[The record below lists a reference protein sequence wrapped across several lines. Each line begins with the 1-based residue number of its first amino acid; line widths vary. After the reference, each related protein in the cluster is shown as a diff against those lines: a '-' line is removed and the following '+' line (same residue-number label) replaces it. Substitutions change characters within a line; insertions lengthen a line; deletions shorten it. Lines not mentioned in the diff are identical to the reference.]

1 MKRCLHFI
9 WSQIWLT
16 GVVGLVL
23 LALYT
28 SLGRQLI
35 PLVETLNDDIEEILS
50 AQLGLPVTIESL
62 EGDWIWFSP
71 AINVNNIALGEP
83 TNQLNAERLEAVLD
97 VSASLFY
104 RSLVFKKI
112 TLNGVKLSVFQDET
126 LAWQIGQF
134 SLSNNDPVVSK
145 PDSNKEKPLWLEL
158 LTQQGE
164 LHLLNWQV
172 DVHAFAE
179 ENERIELID
188 LRLRNKGQQ
197 HWLDGEVRLGDRAG
211 AILKTQF
218 EVEGDLWELAESN
231 GRGYVELEPREW
243 KSWVPVTDQSL
254 ELKKLVVGGKVWVE
268 LEQGL
273 LHSLDGYIDIP
284 QYEIFKQG
292 HDYQQNLAFKNGRIT
307 LAGRRNELDWHL
319 WFNSDAQWLSKLT
332 ASLPKGRLSY
342 LAGLA
347 GGWQLALKDLD
358 LESTANLIED
368 FELLEQNY
376 TDYIANLQPQG
387 LAKKIHINI
396 IPEQDWR
403 WGVEVDLADT
413 SVIGWNG
420 IPTLEGINGS
430 VELNANK
437 GLVSVRNNDTL
448 LHFPDLYSQ
457 DWQLDKLSTQ
467 VFWQVED
474 EYLRLA
480 GPTIKAKL
488 AEISVDQAEIAGGFS
503 LYLPLNESNFEP
515 QLNLSLGFKHVP
527 VLAQQQFLPPDASP
541 SLSDWLNYN
550 IHTGEIKEGTFL
562 YSGYVGPNAPKEA
575 LTIQLYLDIENAS
588 LNYLS
593 DWPQVTNIKAK
604 LMLDSPTVNIWL
616 HSATTLG
623 GTLVT
628 NTGRIR
634 VRSDKNNIPWLT
646 VKGEVEGSAQEG
658 LEYLQTTPLRED
670 FDGAFDEWS
679 ASGQQNTKL
688 YARVPLDQPGEIP
701 LVDNQLKTK
710 IRLSSNLHKVDLN
723 INDLDLEFKEVV
735 GLLEFDSETGI
746 SAKKIVANTFGGEV
760 IAGISSENINDEFEI
775 KVSAIGKADSE
786 KVKLWQPLFLFKT
799 VAGHF
804 NYQID
809 FDLKP
814 LSRGGVTLALS
825 SDLVGMTIDT
835 PVPFGK
841 TAEEKIPFKLSIKN
855 ARDTRFSFIYGDW
868 ANGVM
873 TVDRGELKRGQ
884 IYLGTT
890 QAYLPSDDGLRVNGH
905 LPVEIDAQAW
915 WELWEEIKPAEDA
928 SVKTSD
934 VEVYGSDQSK
944 TSLLTHIDIS
954 AAKVKAW
961 QQPMGASHVV
971 GDYSWGQ
978 WQFQLSSDLI
988 KGSIILRDDEPILL
1002 ELDYIHMPVSD
1013 ESPTDAAKFGS
1024 NSAKDNLQDIDPN
1037 LIPAMDLKVE
1047 EIFLGT
1053 SNFGRWDLTVRQNPG
1068 YTQIHINDSLTK
1080 ALKVRGNINWS
1091 KEEGVHKTHLELLR
1105 ISSKN
1110 LGDSQ
1115 RAFRKAAAIESKKAR
1130 FDIDMTWSGSPVKF
1144 NYATLNGLAKASIK
1158 DGVLVSDNAGA
1169 LKAFGILNFNTISRR
1184 LQLDFSDLYEAGVV
1198 FDSLKARMSFDNG
1211 VATLVDPLVVTSPSA
1226 KFQSTGSI
1234 DFNNETVDQKLIVT
1248 FPIGSSLPLVAVLAG
1263 LAPTIAGAIYVTD
1276 KLIGEEL
1283 EKFTSASYTVTG
1295 SIDNPE
1301 LKINQAFD
1309 NDLEGKKTRSFG
1321 NRVLDI
1327 FGLGDDE

>member
-1 MKRCLHFI
+1 MKRCLHLI
-9 WSQIWLT
+9 WSQLWLT

-35 PLVETLNDDIEEILS
+35 PLVETLNDDVEKILS
-50 AQLGLPVTIESL
+50 AQLNLPVTIGSL

-71 AINVNNIALGEP
+71 AINVNNITLGESD
-83 TNQLNAERLEAVLD
+83 NQLHAKRLEAVLD

-112 TLNGVKLSVFQDET
+112 TLNGVELSVYQDET
-126 LAWQIGQF
+126 LTWKIGQF
-134 SLSNNDPVVSK
+134 SLSNNDTAVPN
-145 PDSNKEKPLWLEL
+145 PESNTEKPLWLEL

-172 DVHAFAE
+172 DVKPFAE
-179 ENERIELID
+179 ESERIELID

-197 HWLDGEVRLGDRAG
+197 HWLDGEVRLGGKTG

-243 KSWVPVTDQSL
+243 KSWFPIKDKSI

-273 LHSLDGYIDIP
+273 LHSLDGYIDVP

-292 HDYQQNLAFKNGRIT
+292 QDYQQSLAFKNGRIT
-307 LAGRRNELDWHL
+307 LAGRRDELNWHL

-347 GGWQLALKDLD
+347 GGWQLVIKDLD
-358 LESTANLIED
+358 LESSANLIED
-368 FELLEQNY
+368 FELLPLAY
-376 TDYIANLQPQG
+376 IDYVANLQPQG
-387 LAKKIHINI
+387 LAKKIHINL

-403 WGVEVDLADT
+403 WGVKVDLVDT
-413 SVIGWNG
+413 SIIAWNG
-420 IPTLEGINGS
+420 IPTLEGINAS
-430 VELNANK
+430 IELNANK
-437 GLVSVRNNDTL
+437 GLVSIRNNDTL
-448 LHFPDLYSQ
+448 LHFPDLYPEG
-457 DWQLDKLSTQ
+457 WQLSQLSSQ
-467 VFWQVED
+467 VFWQVAD
-474 EYLRLA
+474 EYLRLV
-480 GPTIKAKL
+480 GPTLNAKL
-488 AEISVDQAEIAGGFS
+488 AGYSVDQAAIGGGFS
-503 LYLPLNESNFEP
+503 LYLPLNKSKFEP
-515 QLNLSLGFKHVP
+515 QLNLSLGFKHIP
-527 VLAQQQFLPPDASP
+527 ILAQQKFLPPNASP

-562 YSGYVGPNAPKEA
+562 YAGFIGPDVPQEA
-575 LTIQLYLDIENAS
+575 LTMQLYLDIENAS

-593 DWPQVTNIKAK
+593 GWPRVSNIKAK

-616 HSATTLG
+616 HSAKTLG
-623 GTLVT
+623 GDLVA

-634 VRSDKNNIPWLT
+634 VRNDENDISWLT

-670 FDGAFDEWS
+670 LDGAFDEWT
-679 ASGQQNTKL
+679 AKGRQTTKL
-688 YARVPLDQPGEIP
+688 YARIPLTQPEEIP
-701 LVDNQLKTK
+701 LVDNLLQTK
-710 IRLSSNLHKVDLN
+710 IRLSSDLHKVDLS
-723 INDLDLEFKEVV
+723 INDLDLNFKKVV
-735 GLLEFDSETGI
+735 GQLEFDSETGI
-746 SAKKIVANTFGGEV
+746 SSKKLVANIFGGEV
-760 IAGISSENINDEFEI
+760 IASIHSENINDKFEI
-775 KVSAIGKADSE
+775 NVSAVGKAESE
-786 KVKLWQPLFLFKT
+786 SIKLWQPLFLLKT
-799 VAGHF
+799 VEGDLS
-804 NYQID
+804 YQID

-814 LSRGGVTLALS
+814 INRGGVTLVLS
-825 SDLVGMTIDT
+825 SDLVGMTINT

-855 ARDTRFSFIYGDW
+855 ARDTRFSFTYGDW

-873 TVDRGELKRGQ
+873 TIERGVPKRGQ

-890 QAYLPSDDGLRVNGH
+890 QAYLPSDDGLRINGH

-915 WELWEEIKPAEDA
+915 WELWEEIKPAEDVPVSA
-928 SVKTSD
+928 N
-934 VEVYGSDQSK
+934 EGEAIAADQSK
-944 TSLLTHIDIS
+944 ASLLTHVDIS
-954 AAKVKAW
+954 AAKVNAW
-961 QQPMGASHVV
+961 QQPMGLSHVV

-978 WQFQLSSDLI
+978 WQFQLTSDLI
-988 KGSIILRDDEPILL
+988 KGEIILRDDEPILL

-1013 ESPTDAAKFGS
+1013 VAPTDVIKFGAS
-1024 NSAKDNLQDIDPN
+1024 NTHDNLQNVDPN

-1053 SNFGRWDLTVRQNPG
+1053 SNFGRWDLTVRQKSD

-1080 ALKVRGNINWS
+1080 ALKVQGNINWS
-1091 KEEGVHKTHLELLR
+1091 KKEGEHKTHLELLR

-1115 RAFRKAAAIESKKAR
+1115 RAFRKAAAIESKKSR

-1144 NYATLNGLAKASIK
+1144 NYATLNGLAKISIK

-1184 LQLDFSDLYEAGVV
+1184 LKLDFSDLYEAGVV
-1198 FDSLKARMSFDNG
+1198 FDSLKARMSFENG

-1263 LAPTIAGAIYVTD
+1263 LAPTIAGAIYVTE

-1295 SIDNPE
+1295 SIENPE

-1309 NDLEGKKTRSFG
+1309 NDLEGKETRSFS